1 MIGEI
6 EVLAARHPL
15 RERLHRLL
23 ILALYRDGRQ
33 AEALGAYE
41 RFRRTLDDQ
50 VGIEPSPALKQLQ
63 RQILNQD
70 PSLEPPAQAPSVR
83 PRGGPRSDG
92 AEASRFV
99 GRSDELAQ
107 LETLLDAAGG
117 GDGGTVLI
125 SGRAGIGKS
134 RLVTELSGRA
144 RSRGCTVL
152 SGRCIQLVGVGLP
165 YLPFAEALRPI
176 SRSPALAAIA
186 DQLQELP
193 RLIPDLADPGTFEP
207 VGANRTD
214 SRLRLFQEVFRV
226 LQQLRAEQPVV
237 VALEDLH
244 WADASTLDLLA
255 FLAHGVARARSCSSA
270 RTAPRR

>member
-1 MIGEI
+1 M
-6 EVLAARHPL
+6 
-15 RERLHRLL
+15 
-23 ILALYRDGRQ
+23 
-33 AEALGAYE
+33 
-41 RFRRTLDDQ
+41 
-50 VGIEPSPALKQLQ
+50 
-63 RQILNQD
+63 
-70 PSLEPPAQAPSVR
+70 
-83 PRGGPRSDG
+83 
-92 AEASRFV
+92 
-99 GRSDELAQ
+99 
-107 LETLLDAAGG
+107 
-117 GDGGTVLI
+117 LI

-226 LQQLRAEQPVV
+226 LQQLSAEQPVV

-255 FLAHGVARARSCSSA
+255 FLAHGVARARVSLLGTYRTEEVSLGEPLQRLVSGAIRA
-270 RTAPRR
+270 RAAVSLMLEPLGRDDVEEPVRGQREPTLRTRS